1 MKFSEFDFW
10 MFIAGLG
17 VFLFGM
23 YHLEIGLR
31 GLAGRSFKK
40 FIKRFSNN
48 PITGIF
54 TGASVTAVL
63 QSSSLV
69 MLLVLA
75 FIGSGVI
82 TFQNALGIVFGA
94 NIGTTV
100 TAWIVATLG
109 FKVNIAVLSLPF
121 LALGTLSY
129 LMLDTRP
136 FIKNWGSF
144 LIGFGLIFLGL
155 DYMKTSIEILAVQV
169 NLQDYAGLGLWVFLL
184 IGIIVTVLIQ
194 SSSATI
200 VIVLSA
206 INSDL
211 ITIEQ
216 AAAIVIGANIGTTST
231 LFLAAFK
238 GSADKKRLAV
248 ANVIFNLVTGLICY
262 IFLGGLIYL
271 TVDVLNIKEPL
282 MRVVLLNT
290 LINLIGVIL
299 FLPFLP
305 AFGRYMKTRFISFEP
320 EGVSKYIKKV
330 DPQVIDLAL
339 GAMDKELKHL
349 YGETRDFIVEGLL
362 INDDTQKELSSWQQI
377 FRKESD
383 LLSHYEQLKQLEDEI
398 TDYYTHIQTYD
409 ISDEE
414 SDHGE
419 RVMSKIRRLVYA
431 GKNIRDVISDIE
443 QLDNSE
449 SDLPR
454 EILKKIQH
462 HCLMQIERLNNAS
475 ESVNPTEALQLITKE
490 TDDFYRSTIEHLYKR
505 ISEGA
510 FSDVPVSSITNTLK
524 KTTSAIDDLSKSLR
538 V

>member
-1 MKFSEFDFW
+1 MKFAEFDYW

-40 FIKRFSNN
+40 FLQRFSNN

-136 FIKNWGSF
+136 VIKNWGSF
-144 LIGFGLIFLGL
+144 LIGFGLLFLGL
-155 DYMKTSIEILAVQV
+155 DYMKTSIEILASQM
-169 NLQDYAGLGLWVFLL
+169 NLQDYAELGLWVFLL
-184 IGIIVTVLIQ
+184 IGIVVTVLIQ

-206 INSDL
+206 INSDF

-231 LFLAAFK
+231 LFLAAFR

-248 ANVIFNLVTGLICY
+248 ANVIFNLVTGVICY
-262 IFLGGLIYL
+262 VFLGGLIYL
-271 TVDVLNIKEPL
+271 TVDVFKVEEPL
-282 MRVVLLNT
+282 MKVVLLNT
-290 LINLIGVIL
+290 MINLVGVLL

-305 AFGRYMKTRFISFEP
+305 SFGRFMKTRFVSSEP
-320 EGVSKYIKKV
+320 EGASKYIKKV
-330 DPQVIDLAL
+330 DPRVIDLAL
-339 GAMDKELKHL
+339 DAMDKELKHL
-349 YGETRDFIVEGLL
+349 YGQTRDFIVDGLL
-362 INDDTQKELSSWQQI
+362 INDEAKKELSSWQQF

-383 LLSHYEQLKQLEDEI
+383 LLGHYEQLKQLEDEI

-409 ISDEE
+409 ISDDE

-419 RVMSKIRRLVYA
+419 RVMSKIRRLIYA
-431 GKNIRDVISDIE
+431 GKDIRDVISDIE
-443 QLDNSE
+443 QLDSSE
-449 SDLPR
+449 SDLPK
-454 EILKKIQH
+454 EILNKIQH
-462 HCLMQIERLNNAS
+462 HCLRQIERLNNAS
-475 ESVNPTEALQLITKE
+475 ESSNPSESLQLIMNE
-490 TDDFYRSTIEHLYKR
+490 TDTFYRGTIEYLYKR
-505 ISEGA
+505 ISDGEN
-510 FSDVPVSSITNTLK
+510 SDVPVSSITNTLK
-524 KTTSAIDDLSKSLR
+524 KTTSAIDDLAKSLSS
-538 V
+538 